1 MDELLGYCGLTCGT
15 CTIYLA
21 TREKEDGKKHKM
33 RIEISQEIK
42 KHYGWDC
49 KPEDVNDCD
58 GCTTGDGRLFW
69 SCKNCEVRKCARRKG
84 VENCAHCSEY
94 PCEKLK
100 RLYAIEPHGKERL
113 DKIRSGS

>member
-1 MDELLGYCGLTCGT
+1 MDELLTYCGLTCGT

-49 KPEDVNDCD
+49 KPEDVNDCN
-58 GCTTGDGRLFW
+58 GCTTGDGRLF
-69 SCKNCEVRKCARRKG
+69 STCKNCEVRKCGRRKG
-84 VENCAHCSEY
+84 VENCAHCGEY

-113 DKIRSGS
+113 DRIRSGS